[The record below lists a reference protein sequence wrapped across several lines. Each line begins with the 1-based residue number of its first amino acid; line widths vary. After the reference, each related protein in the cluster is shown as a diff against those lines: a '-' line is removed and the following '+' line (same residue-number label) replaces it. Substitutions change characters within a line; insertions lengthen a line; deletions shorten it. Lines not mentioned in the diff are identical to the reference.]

1 MKIFEWN
8 NKKTG
13 NFKFYLDDKTFIP
26 TQTTSAI
33 TEAAIET
40 INTPLKV
47 LDLGCGCG
55 IVAILLSK
63 SLPFTLDLYA
73 SDLSDTVEEIV
84 SKNAEMHNVKI
95 TTKQSNIFKNWKG
108 HKFDAIINDISGVS
122 ESIAKLSP
130 WFKNISCES
139 GKGGD
144 ILVNEVIKESKNYLN
159 DKGFLIFPIIS
170 FSNKK
175 SILFQANRH
184 FRSVELL
191 KRDEWPIPPEMKN
204 HISKLKDLKREDMI
218 DYDEKFGMLIGYTEV
233 YIAKN
238 PYSFN

>member
-1 MKIFEWN
+1 MKTFHWK

-33 TEAAIET
+33 TEAAIES

-63 SLPFTLDLYA
+63 CLPFKLDLYA
-73 SDLSDTVEEIV
+73 SDLSDTVEEVV
-84 SKNAEMHNVKI
+84 SKNAEIHDIKI
-95 TTKQSNIFKNWKG
+95 TTKQSNVFKNWKG

-122 ESIAKLSP
+122 ESVAELTP

-144 ILVNEVIKESKNYLN
+144 ILVNKVIRESSNYLDDN
-159 DKGFLIFPIIS
+159 GFLIFPIIS

-175 SILFQANRH
+175 SILSQANKH
-184 FRSVELL
+184 FDSVELL
-191 KRDEWPIPPEMKN
+191 KRDEWPVPSEMKN
-204 HISKLKDLKREDMI
+204 HISKLKDLKKDEMI
-218 DYDEKFGMLIGYTEV
+218 DYEEKFGMLIGYTEV
-233 YIAKN
+233 YRAKN
-238 PYSFN
+238 PNSF